1 MNGGLFMSVL
11 TIEERTLLKSLDCR
25 DKAQAVDVLEDML
38 PTLPVRSEMF
48 KTALSLS
55 YKLKNLHIDYAFE
68 MAGECV
74 DEDS

>member
-1 MNGGLFMSVL
+1 MSIM
-11 TIEERTLLKSLDCR
+11 TIEERTLMKSLDCR

-38 PTLPVRSEMF
+38 PTLPVGSEMF

-68 MAGECV
+68 MAGESV
-74 DEDS
+74 DGDN

>member
-1 MNGGLFMSVL
+1 MSIM
-11 TIEERTLLKSLDCR
+11 TIEERTLMKSLDCR

-68 MAGECV
+68 MAGESV
-74 DEDS
+74 DGDN

>member
-1 MNGGLFMSVL
+1 MSVL

>member
-1 MNGGLFMSVL
+1 MSIM
-11 TIEERTLLKSLDCR
+11 TIEERTLMKSLDCR

-38 PTLPVRSEMF
+38 PILPVRSEMF

-68 MAGECV
+68 MAGESV
-74 DEDS
+74 DGDN

>member
-1 MNGGLFMSVL
+1 MSIL

-25 DKAQAVDVLEDML
+25 NKAQAVDVLEDML
-38 PTLPVRSEMF
+38 PALPVRSEMF

-68 MAGECV
+68 MAGESV
-74 DEDS
+74 DGDN

>member
-1 MNGGLFMSVL
+1 MSIL

-25 DKAQAVDVLEDML
+25 DKEQAVDVLEDIL
-38 PTLPVRSEMF
+38 PTLPVRSEKF

-68 MAGECV
+68 MAGESV
-74 DEDS
+74 DGDN

>member
-1 MNGGLFMSVL
+1 MSVL

-25 DKAQAVDVLEDML
+25 DKEQAVDVIDDML
-38 PTLPVRSEMF
+38 PLLPVRSEMF

-68 MAGECV
+68 MAEESV
-74 DEDS
+74 DVDN